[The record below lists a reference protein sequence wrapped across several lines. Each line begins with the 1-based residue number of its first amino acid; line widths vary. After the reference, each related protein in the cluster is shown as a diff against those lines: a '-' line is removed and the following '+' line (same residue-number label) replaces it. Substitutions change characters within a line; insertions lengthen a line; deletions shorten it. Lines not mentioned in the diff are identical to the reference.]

1 MLNPPSLDGL
11 GVIFMDE
18 ILIDVQNVSKR
29 FCKDLKRS
37 MRYGFM
43 DSLRAIA
50 GRDATATDLRKDEF
64 WAVKDVSF
72 QLRRGECLGLIG
84 HNGAGKS
91 TLLKMLTGLINP
103 DQGSITMRGK
113 IGALIELGAGF
124 NPILTGRENIYNNG
138 AVLGFTRK
146 EIDAKVEAIINFAEI
161 REFIDAPV
169 QNYSSG
175 MRVRLGFAVAA
186 QMEPDILLIDEVL
199 AVGDMGFIVKCL
211 NRISEMMPNCAMIFV
226 THSMPM
232 MARISTQVM
241 LMDKG
246 EVDYYAADIS
256 EGITKYISLF
266 DSPES
271 ANQGSG
277 EVEVTSIAI
286 KDPQSEK
293 FIENNAVLLKTNDDL
308 EIQLTLEFKD
318 SVQEFFLGFTTFDGQ
333 LRETLSASS
342 GNSHTKFVNSGKSI
356 KSYTVK
362 IPRIILASG
371 KYNITI
377 AVTEPL
383 THKFYC
389 RMSNAISFNMQAIGE
404 TWATSIV
411 QGEWNEISN

>member
-1 MLNPPSLDGL
+1 MNNND
-11 GVIFMDE
+11 
-18 ILIDVQNVSKR
+18 ILIDVQHVSKR

-91 TLLKMLTGLINP
+91 TLLKMLNGLINP

-138 AVLGFTRK
+138 AVLGFSRS
-146 EIDAKVEAIINFAEI
+146 EIDAKVEAIIDFAEI

-199 AVGDMGFIVKCL
+199 AVGDIGFVVKCL
-211 NRISEMMPNCAMIFV
+211 NRISELLKHCAVIFV
-226 THSMPM
+226 THNMPQVS
-232 MARISTQVM
+232 RICTSGI
-241 LMDKG
+241 LMNKG
-246 EVDYYAADIS
+246 VVEINTRSIGFLVESYFSKFDS
-256 EGITKYISLF
+256 EKYSIIGSGNAKIENFELQKFNKIENSKYIFEENEIRIKVNVQVIPQIEKYAVHAIVVNPETRPIAIASSLTNNIVI
-266 DSPES
+266 D
-271 ANQGSG
+271 NDGSMKQIQIDFPNIFSNG
-277 EVEVTSIAI
+277 SYSFNFTIVEVL
-286 KDPQSEK
+286 SE
-293 FIENNAVLLKTNDDL
+293 N
-308 EIQLTLEFKD
+308 
-318 SVQEFFLGFTTFDGQ
+318 
-333 LRETLSASS
+333 R
-342 GNSHTKFVNSGKSI
+342 
-356 KSYTVK
+356 
-362 IPRIILASG
+362 
-371 KYNITI
+371 
-377 AVTEPL
+377 
-383 THKFYC
+383 
-389 RMSNAISFNMQAIGE
+389 IGE
-404 TWATSIV
+404 TLLSIR
-411 QGEWNEISN
+411 GIGKFIISKKTYPSAIGIEIPSNWLIINL

>member
-1 MLNPPSLDGL
+1 MQD
-11 GVIFMDE
+11 D
-18 ILIDVQNVSKR
+18 ILIDVQHVSKR

-91 TLLKMLTGLINP
+91 TLLKMLNGLINP

-138 AVLGFTRK
+138 AVLGFSRS
-146 EIDAKVEAIINFAEI
+146 EIDSKVEAIIDFAEI
-161 REFIDAPV
+161 RDFIDSPV

-199 AVGDMGFIVKCL
+199 AVGDMGFIIKCL
-211 NRISEMMPNCAMIFV
+211 NRISEMMTNCAMIFV

-232 MARISTQVM
+232 MARVCTQVM

-246 EVDYYAADIS
+246 GVNYYANDLSI
-256 EGITKYISLF
+256 GITKYISMF
-266 DSPES
+266 EAPES
-271 ANQGSG
+271 SNQGSG
-277 EVEVTSIAI
+277 EVEVKEIAI
-286 KDPQSEK
+286 KNPVSGE
-293 FIENNAVLLKTNDDL
+293 FENSNDLLLKTYDDL
-308 EIQLTLEFKD
+308 EIQVVLDFKETVGEFI
-318 SVQEFFLGFTTFDGQ
+318 FGITTFDGQ
-333 LRETLSASS
+333 LRETLASS
-342 GNSHTKFVNSGKSI
+342 SSDSKLKFENKKSGI
-356 KSYTVK
+356 KTYYIK
-362 IPRIILASG
+362 IPKLILSTG
-371 KYNITI
+371 KYNITLFVVEP
-377 AVTEPL
+377 VTQ
-383 THKFYC
+383 KFYC
-389 RMSNAISFNMQAIGE
+389 RMTNAISFNMQAIGN
-404 TWATSIV
+404 TWATTLV
-411 QGEWNEISN
+411 PGEFLEISK